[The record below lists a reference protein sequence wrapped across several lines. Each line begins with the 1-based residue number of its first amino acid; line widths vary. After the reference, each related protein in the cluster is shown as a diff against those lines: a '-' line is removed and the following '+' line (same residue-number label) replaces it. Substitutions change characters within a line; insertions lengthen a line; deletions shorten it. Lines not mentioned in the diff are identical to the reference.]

1 MDTSA
6 IKKEMLER
14 IPELQ
19 RIKKNTNNDPEINA
33 QDYAIYMSVESKID
47 EFFSEIVDSL
57 FEQVTTW

>member
-19 RIKKNTNNDPEINA
+19 RIQKNLDNDPAINA
-33 QDYAIYMSVESKID
+33 QNYAIYKRVEDKID

-57 FEQVTTW
+57 FE

>member
-19 RIKKNTNNDPEINA
+19 RIKKNSGDNPAINA
-33 QDYAIYMSVESKID
+33 QNYSIYKSVEDKID

-57 FEQVTTW
+57 FE